1 MFFFLVE
8 NTGSELD
15 DDDIS
20 NGPQGMMGEMCWI
33 SIPLEVI
40 FLEEN
45 EIKGRLILLFGF

>member
-1 MFFFLVE
+1 ME

-20 NGPQGMMGEMCWI
+20 IGRQGMMGEMCWI
-33 SIPLEVI
+33 SIPVEVI

-45 EIKGRLILLFGF
+45 ETKGRLIYCLA